1 MRISDWSSDV
11 CSSDLAK
18 QLGIDEDAL
27 ECRVTTFH
35 ALGRGIIE
43 ETEGRPPQLANW
55 VEHPAGEARVIDKI
69 IRELMDT
76 NEEFKRLWIDLLSIL
91 PKADLPAEAFDSE
104 ADYRSA
110 ERPVGKECVSKCRSR
125 WWLSD

>member
-1 MRISDWSSDV
+1 MS
-11 CSSDLAK
+11 C
-18 QLGIDEDAL
+18 
-27 ECRVTTFH
+27 
-35 ALGRGIIE
+35 

-91 PKADLPAEAFDSE
+91 PKADIPAEAFDSE
-104 ADYRSA
+104 AAYERYIADRNARTDERS
-110 ERPVGKECVSKCRSR
+110 VGKEGVSTCSSR
-125 WWLSD
+125 GAPYHTKKKKK

>member
-91 PKADLPAEAFDSE
+91 PKADIPAEAFDSE
-104 ADYRSA
+104 AGY
-110 ERPVGKECVSKCRSR
+110 ERYIVARNDRGGSTIATIA
-125 WWLSD
+125 